1 MNALLWLTL
10 SLMNSQ
16 SQAQV
21 QTLKVKA
28 PFEHLVDVDYSFLM
42 TKTKLPWGVDPFL
55 KEPGFAK
62 VQISEEK
69 FELNGII
76 YSKNAPMAIVNG
88 KSVGIGDHVGERLVE
103 EIGENYVILKKQDS
117 EIELNL
123 PPLRAPASM
132 NAVEDEDEDEK

>member
-1 MNALLWLTL
+1 MNRLFWISVYFMTC
-10 SLMNSQ
+10 Q
-16 SQAQV
+16 SFAQV
-21 QTLKVKA
+21 QSLKAKA
-28 PFEHLVDVDYSFLM
+28 PFEHLVDVDYSFFM

-62 VQISEEK
+62 VPLSEEK

-88 KSVGIGDHVGERLVE
+88 KSVGTGDHAGERFVE

-123 PPLRAPASM
+123 PPLRGPAS
-132 NAVEDEDEDEK
+132 ADVADDGDEDEK

>member
-1 MNALLWLTL
+1 MNRFLWVSFFLIT
-10 SLMNSQ
+10 SQ
-16 SQAQV
+16 SFAQV
-21 QTLKVKA
+21 QSLKLKA
-28 PFEHLVDVDYSFLM
+28 PFEHLVDVDYSFFM

-62 VQISEEK
+62 VPLSEEK
-69 FELNGII
+69 LELNGII

-88 KSVGIGDHVGERLVE
+88 KSVSLGDHVGERVVE

-123 PPLRAPASM
+123 PPLRDPASVDV
-132 NAVEDEDEDEK
+132 ADDGDEDEK